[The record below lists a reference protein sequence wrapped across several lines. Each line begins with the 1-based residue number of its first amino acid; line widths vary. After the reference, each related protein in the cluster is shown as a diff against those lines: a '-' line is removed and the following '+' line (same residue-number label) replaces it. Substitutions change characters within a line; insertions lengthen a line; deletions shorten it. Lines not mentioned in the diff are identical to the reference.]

1 MVKRFA
7 GAVGALFLLL
17 GIIGLF
23 VVDLFGLI
31 HFDGLY
37 NVVHLIVGVA
47 GILASGREE
56 NAVWFA
62 KAAGIGFGLM
72 GIIGFIRPEWLGSM
86 HLETAENV
94 LHAVVGALSL
104 YAGFTA
110 QTIEVVQIRSKVG

>member
-7 GAVGALFLLL
+7 GTVGALFLLL

-23 VVDLFGLI
+23 VEELFGLI
-31 HFDGLY
+31 HFDGVH
-37 NVVHLIVGVA
+37 NIVHLIVGVA

-62 KAAGIGFGLM
+62 KVVGIVYGLM
-72 GIIGFIRPEWLGSM
+72 GIVGFIRPEWFGTM

-94 LHAVVGALSL
+94 LHVVVGALAL

-110 QTIEVVQIRSKVG
+110 QTIQVVKIQSKIG